1 MMRPALVLIAL
12 LTALPV
18 SAEIF
23 SWKDKDGKVN
33 FSDVPPP
40 TGEVKTLRE
49 AAPRPATTTTSGEPA
64 AKPKT
69 LAEKEL
75 EFRQRRAAEAEAQA
89 KAEKEQSES
98 AERQRVCEDMRNQLA
113 ALKSGQRIARF
124 NSAGE
129 RVMLTDAERGSETE
143 RIQKQIDE
151 SCK

>member
-1 MMRPALVLIAL
+1 MMRSTLVLIAL

-18 SAEIF
+18 SAEIY

-49 AAPRPATTTTSGEPA
+49 APARPPLTEKSGEA
-64 AKPKT
+64 EAQPKT

-75 EFRQRRAAEAEAQA
+75 AFRQRRAAEAEAKAQ
-89 KAEKEQSES
+89 AEKEQSE
-98 AERQRVCEDMRNQLA
+98 AADRARACEDTRNQLA

-129 RVMLTDAERGSETE
+129 REMLNDADRAKEIERM
-143 RIQKQIDE
+143 QKQIDE
-151 SCK
+151 ICK